1 MKIYQNKIKKEYSL
15 EDQSNGTT
23 CKHWKKRD
31 NGKNS
36 ENVPH
41 LEITVIIL
49 IYCSFINNDYQQKS
63 RVLYTFVLNKYF
75 EKLLDISP
83 KKWYF

>member
-1 MKIYQNKIKKEYSL
+1 MKIYQNKIKKKYSL

-41 LEITVIIL
+41 LEITGIIL
-49 IYCSFINNDYQQKS
+49 IHCSFINHDYQQKS
-63 RVLYTFVLNKYF
+63 RDLFAFVLNKYF
-75 EKLLDISP
+75 DKLLDISP
-83 KKWYF
+83 KNWYF

>member
-49 IYCSFINNDYQQKS
+49 IYCSFINRNQESCIHLFLINILRNYWIFHPKNDIF
-63 RVLYTFVLNKYF
+63 RNL
-75 EKLLDISP
+75 
-83 KKWYF
+83 